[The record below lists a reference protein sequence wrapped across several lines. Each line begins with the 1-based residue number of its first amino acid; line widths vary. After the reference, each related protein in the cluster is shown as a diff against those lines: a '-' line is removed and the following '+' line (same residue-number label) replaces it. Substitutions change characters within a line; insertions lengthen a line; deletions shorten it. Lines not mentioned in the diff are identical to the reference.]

1 MIVYVTECWLNL
13 NEHEP
18 CTAHIEHRFS
28 FAPNER
34 KLDATVHK
42 NYKTKSMQATQTQS
56 YLYASNIIGE
66 SYLKWMTAYSA

>member
-18 CTAHIEHRFS
+18 CAAHIEHRFS

-42 NYKTKSMQATQTQS
+42 NYKTKSKPKRKQPKRKVIYTQAIS
-56 YLYASNIIGE
+56 SVNPI
-66 SYLKWMTAYSA
+66 